1 MLVLNRRKGQKI
13 RIDRADAEMWLVV
26 TRTELDPVGLENKGM
41 LDLTLR
47 EVLDKNINL
56 PVNVRLGFQTSSS
69 SDFGI
74 FRKELL
80 DKEQSEIEAE
90 AEKLLS

>member
-1 MLVLNRRKGQKI
+1 
-13 RIDRADAEMWLVV
+13 MWLVV
-26 TRTELDPVGLENKGM
+26 TRTELDATGLENKGM

-56 PVNVRLGFQTSSS
+56 PVNVRLGFCTNSP

-80 DKEQSEIEAE
+80 DKEQAEIEAE

>member
-26 TRTELDPVGLENKGM
+26 TRTELDAIGLENKGM

-56 PVNVRLGFQTSSS
+56 PVNVRLGFMTSSP

-80 DKEQSEIEAE
+80 DREQQEIEAE